1 MKSKQLIVQS
11 DPWQA
16 LRSVTDARIALGRT
30 GVSIPLAESLAFKLA
45 HANARDAVYNLL
57 DKELLIEGIQK
68 LNHPLLLLHAAAA
81 NRQQYLQRPDYGR
94 RLNEASIKIM
104 EQEKADKPYDICI
117 SIADGLSATAVNNH
131 AIPLLFLLMPL
142 LKNAGFSM
150 APVCIIEQGRVA
162 ISDQTGQ
169 LSPASL
175 SLILLGER
183 PGLSSPDSLGAYLT
197 YNPLPG
203 NTDALRNCISNIRP
217 GGLSVELAA
226 QKIYFLIKESLRLK
240 LSGVP
245 LKDESAPSLPFTQT
259 KSTGLL

>member
-1 MKSKQLIVQS
+1 
-11 DPWQA
+11 
-16 LRSVTDARIALGRT
+16 
-30 GVSIPLAESLAFKLA
+30 
-45 HANARDAVYNLL
+45 
-57 DKELLIEGIQK
+57 
-68 LNHPLLLLHAAAA
+68 
-81 NRQQYLQRPDYGR
+81 
-94 RLNEASIKIM
+94 
-104 EQEKADKPYDICI
+104 
-117 SIADGLSATAVNNH
+117 
-131 AIPLLFLLMPL
+131 MPL

-245 LKDESAPSLPFTQT
+245 LKDESAPSLPITQT
-259 KSTGLL
+259 KPTGLL